1 MGCGD
6 AAEAATA
13 APASSAASSG
23 QTEATAQ
30 PAVGGQAAGEAKVED
45 AKLRTCQECKTR
57 HHYKAVWREA
67 VWSVDY

>member
-6 AAEAATA
+6 VAEAATA

-23 QTEATAQ
+23 QTEASAL
-30 PAVGGQAAGEAKVED
+30 PAAAGHGADMAKVDD
-45 AKLRTCQECKTR
+45 AKLRTCQECNTR

-67 VWSVDY
+67 V